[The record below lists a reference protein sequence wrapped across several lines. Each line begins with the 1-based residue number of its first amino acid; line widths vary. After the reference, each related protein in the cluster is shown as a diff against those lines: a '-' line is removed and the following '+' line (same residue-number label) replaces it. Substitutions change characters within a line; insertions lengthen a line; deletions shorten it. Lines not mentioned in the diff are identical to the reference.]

1 MEINDLYGGWHW
13 RRSRDLET
21 LAWVVYML
29 RSMMSSDEDYDA
41 IVALAPGYDQER
53 AKQVEAMKQKA
64 FASMKKKRTKK
75 RG

>member
-1 MEINDLYGGWHW
+1 MEINDLVDGWHW
-13 RRSRDLET
+13 RRSRGLEA

-41 IVALAPGYDQER
+41 IVASMPGYDQER

-64 FASMKKKRTKK
+64 FANMKRKRTKK